1 MAAYSHFLGAAVK
14 VHYRLG
20 DILLSASGTFVADSG
35 RSIFLEQH
43 VEQRGKLN
51 YFRWEI
57 PYRYIHR
64 IGPMVQRTNAE
75 TSGDASPTTPFSKV
89 AAACAGAGG
98 AIFQE
103 SAVVSFPQS
112 EETT

>member
-1 MAAYSHFLGAAVK
+1 VAAYSQFLGAAVK

-64 IGPMVQRTNAE
+64 IGPVIQIANAE
-75 TSGDASPTTPFSKV
+75 ASGDLSPSTSFPK
-89 AAACAGAGG
+89 AAAASAGAGG
-98 AIFQE
+98 AVSQE
-103 SAVVSFPQS
+103 SGVAPFPRS
-112 EETT
+112 EETA